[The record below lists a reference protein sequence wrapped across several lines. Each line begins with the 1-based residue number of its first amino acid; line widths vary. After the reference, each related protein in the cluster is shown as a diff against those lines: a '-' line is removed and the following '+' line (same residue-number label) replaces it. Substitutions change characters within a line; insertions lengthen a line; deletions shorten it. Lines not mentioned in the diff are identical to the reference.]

1 MSSLEKDESVP
12 KKSSEQTGS
21 IAIICAPSSKSP
33 VKPAPLLPVPTSTS
47 PDLPEDNEL
56 LEPNRHGFLLKLFHM
71 IEEVNQNIIAWED
84 GAQLA

>member
-1 MSSLEKDESVP
+1 
-12 KKSSEQTGS
+12 
-21 IAIICAPSSKSP
+21 